1 MPEATVDGD
10 VLRGEPPSF
19 NLAEAADIAERLFG
33 LRGNASPV
41 GSERDQGFVIGGPT
55 GPVAVLKISNASED
69 RAVVD
74 METAAALHVLAVDP
88 SLPVAAPLRVLGADP
103 NMGRDAFVGTVEGR
117 SGFSHLVRASTHM
130 PGTASIDPP
139 KIDAEAAFDYGVV
152 VARLARAMRA
162 FFHPSASR
170 VLMWDVHHAASMRPL
185 LDAIADP
192 DDRALLTRALDRFET
207 SVLPRWSSLR
217 SQVIHGDVTL
227 DNALVDERGRITGI
241 VDFGDMSHTALVCD
255 LSSSIESLLVHRAFE
270 DVVPIAMR
278 VVDGY
283 RSITALEPEEVD
295 VLPDLVS
302 VRAMTD
308 AVLFGWRAALHP
320 DNAYLQDWAEVLP
333 LLRYMEDE
341 GNARFRDRLLAGG
354 RTSDGAA
361 LLDRRARAFGPALS
375 PLTYD
380 RPLHLVRG
388 EGVWLMDANGE
399 RFLDCYNNVPVVGHA
414 HPRVSDA
421 IARQSRLLNTNM
433 RYLTD
438 APVELAER
446 LVATMPEGSG
456 LDTVLFVNSGSEAN
470 DTAWRLATAW
480 TGGRGAL
487 VTRFAYH
494 GVTEAIAAI
503 SPEEWLAT
511 GKPDH
516 VETFDP
522 VDAYR
527 DPDLDM
533 PASLATAA
541 ERLRACGIEPAATFV
556 DGGFTSDGIPVPSV
570 EAVRALADRTH
581 DAGALYVADEV
592 QVGHARSGAHLWS
605 FAGQGVAADIVTL
618 GKPMGN
624 GHPVAALIARR
635 ELTERFAET
644 TEWFSTFGG
653 NPVACAAALAVLDVI
668 EDEQLIA
675 CAARVGPALRAA
687 LAEVQRNHEAIG
699 DVRGIGMLT
708 GVELVRDP
716 MTKDPDPELTDAVAN
731 GMRARGVL
739 VGTTGRAGNVLKVR
753 PPLVFG
759 DEHIVLV
766 AEALDA
772 ALYGLG
778 RLRVRAPPDVYFQ
791 TCVIGEEVVAAPT

>member
-1 MPEATVDGD
+1 MAEVSVDGD
-10 VLRGEPPSF
+10 VLRGEPPTF
-19 NLAEAADIAERLFG
+19 DVDEAAAIAERLFG
-33 LRGNASPV
+33 VQGSASPV
-41 GSERDQGFVIGGPT
+41 GSERDQGFLIRGT
-55 GPVAVLKISNASED
+55 DGPVGVLKISNASED

-74 METAAALHVLAVDP
+74 METAAALHVLGVDP
-88 SLPVAAPLRVLGADP
+88 SLPVAAPLPVLGADP
-103 NMGRDAFVGTVEGR
+103 EAGRGAYVTTVEGR
-117 SGFSHLVRASTHM
+117 GGRSHLVRACTFM

-139 KIDAEAAFDYGVV
+139 EIGAEAAFDYGVV
-152 VARLARAMRA
+152 VARLGRAMRS
-162 FFHPSASR
+162 FFHPSAGR
-170 VLMWDVHHAASMRPL
+170 VLMWDVHHALEMRPL
-185 LDAIADP
+185 LDAIADVEH
-192 DDRALLTRALDRFET
+192 RALLAGVLDRFEA
-207 SVLPRWSSLR
+207 SVLPRWPSLR
-217 SQVIHGDVTL
+217 SQVIHGDVTV
-227 DNALVDERGRITGI
+227 DNALVDARGRITGI

-255 LSSSIESLLVHRAFE
+255 LSSSVESLLVHRAFE

-283 RSITALEPEEVD
+283 RSVTALEPQELD
-295 VLPDLVS
+295 VLPDLIAA
-302 VRAMTD
+302 RAVAD

-333 LLRYMEDE
+333 LLRYLEDE
-341 GNARFRDRLLAGG
+341 GNALLRERLLPGG
-354 RTSDGAA
+354 GTTGDAVLKERRTH
-361 LLDRRARAFGPALS
+361 AFGPALS

-388 EGVWLMDANGE
+388 EGVWLVDADGE

-414 HPRVSDA
+414 HPRVTDA

-446 LVATMPEGSG
+446 LVASMPEGSG

-470 DTAWRLATAW
+470 DTAWRLATTW
-480 TGGRGAL
+480 TGGGGAI

-511 GKPDH
+511 GQPSH

-522 VDAYR
+522 VDPYR
-527 DPDLDM
+527 DRGSDM
-533 PASLATAA
+533 PAGLAAA
-541 ERLRACGIEPAATFV
+541 AARLRERGIDAAATFV
-556 DGGFTSDGIPVPSV
+556 DGGFTSDGIPVPPAD
-570 EAVRALADRTH
+570 AVRALADRTH
-581 DAGALYVADEV
+581 EASALYIADEV

-605 FAGQGVAADIVTL
+605 FAAQDVAADIVTM
-618 GKPMGN
+618 GKPLGN
-624 GHPVAALIARR
+624 GHPVAALITRR
-635 ELTERFAET
+635 ELTERFAEQ

-675 CAARVGPALRAA
+675 RAGRVGPALRAA
-687 LAEVQRNHEAIG
+687 LGDVQRGHEAIG

-716 MTKDPDPELTDAVAN
+716 STKEPDPELTDAVAN
-731 GMRARGVL
+731 GMRSRGVL

-753 PPLVFG
+753 PPLAFG

-772 ALYGLG
+772 TLQGLG
-778 RLRVRAPPDVYFQ
+778 R
-791 TCVIGEEVVAAPT
+791 